1 MKNTIFA
8 ALAALFFT
16 FSANAQSTADTIM
29 AKYQLL
35 PMPEALT
42 VEKTF
47 PALGSYHLSGS
58 LDSTAGITITRDSVN
73 KGTVW
78 IAGLPEG
85 AFKAYLKKSPATY
98 RILAQKTS
106 TGKQIPEGTLVF
118 DPETKVLNIALG
130 KAFNDA
136 DPAGIFA
143 LNPNASITTPAADAT
158 AGTEV
163 KVKTKSSS
171 SKSKTKL
178 TFYTANKAEQNTT
191 SL

>member
-16 FSANAQSTADTIM
+16 FSANAQSTADSIQ

-47 PALGSYHLSGS
+47 PAIGSYHLSGS
-58 LDSTAGITITRDSVN
+58 LDSTAGVTITLDSVN
-73 KGTVW
+73 KGTIWV
-78 IAGLPEG
+78 AGLPEG
-85 AFKAYLKKSPATY
+85 TFRAYLKKSPATY
-98 RILAQKTS
+98 RVMAQKTS
-106 TGKQIPEGTLVF
+106 TGKQIPEGTLIF

-136 DPAGIFA
+136 DPVGIFA
-143 LNPNASITTPAADAT
+143 LNTAAPVADAT

-163 KVKTKSSS
+163 KVKSKSSS

>member
-47 PALGSYHLSGS
+47 PAIGTYHLNGS
-58 LDSTAGITITRDSVN
+58 MDSTAGVTITLDSVN
-73 KGTVW
+73 KGMVW
-78 IAGLPEG
+78 VAGLPEG
-85 AFKAYLKKSPATY
+85 TFKAYLKKSPATY
-98 RILAQKTS
+98 RVLAQKTS
-106 TGKQIPEGTLVF
+106 TGRQIPEGTLIF

-136 DPAGIFA
+136 DPTGIFA
-143 LNPNASITTPAADAT
+143 LNPAAGVAPVAADAT

-163 KVKTKSSS
+163 KVKSKSSS